1 MIIEIFLASYLFL
14 VIVLALISLATIND
28 KLKKMGNVKI
38 FLFLLSQPF
47 LIIREILSK

>member
-1 MIIEIFLASYLFL
+1 MIEIFFATYLFL
-14 VIVLALISLATIND
+14 VLVLAVISLVTIND

-38 FLFLLSQPF
+38 FLFLLCQPF